1 MRTRCGRAVMVGLV
15 LVGLLTGCATT
26 VARQDGVGLPTA
38 ENPEYLG
45 HPFRLI
51 ALPAHLIGNILR
63 YGLIEPFYFAM
74 NTMPDAVGLSLEEQ
88 RYLQERRETW
98 AREYEAFRAL
108 PPIPAK

>member
-88 RYLQERRETW
+88 RYLQERQETW
-98 AREYEAFRAL
+98 ARAYDKNIANYQM
-108 PPIPAK
+108 PSK